1 MCHSVGCTL
10 VGELMG
16 CPARANSVYEDE
28 GIAEMLFVYE
38 YLYYLH
44 KKRQLQYDKAV
55 TEWSLQCIGE

>member
-1 MCHSVGCTL
+1 
-10 VGELMG
+10 MG

-44 KKRQLQYDKAV
+44 KKRQLQYEKAV